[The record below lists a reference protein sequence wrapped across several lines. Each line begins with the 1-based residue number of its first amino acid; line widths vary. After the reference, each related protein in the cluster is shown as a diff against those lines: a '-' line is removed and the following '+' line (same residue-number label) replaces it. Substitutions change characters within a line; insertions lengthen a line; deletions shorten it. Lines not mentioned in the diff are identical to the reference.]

1 VPKRAGGSPVLVL
14 AHGKIDVYR
23 EHMTVFAPTALAP
36 SDVHRSLA
44 RHLLV
49 DGFDLVLD
57 LAASQGS
64 TLVDARDGT
73 RYLDLFTFFASSA
86 LGMNHPAL
94 VDDPV
99 FTAELLE
106 AARNKPS
113 NSDIYTVAMAR
124 FVDTFARVLGD
135 PALPHLFFVE
145 GGGLAVENALKVAFD
160 WKSRWNQAHG
170 VLPSL
175 GTKVLHLREAFHGRT
190 GYTLSL
196 TNTDPVKIE
205 RFPQFAWPRI
215 PSPYLSTGTDVVVR
229 EAEALSAARAAF
241 EQFPNDI
248 ACFIMEPIQGEGGD
262 HHFRPQFL
270 QAMQA
275 LCHAHDAL
283 FVLDEVQTGA
293 GLTGTAWAYQQMG
306 VQPDVVA
313 FGKKTQVC
321 GVMAGGRV
329 DEVPDNVFHIS
340 SRINST
346 WGGSLV
352 DMVRARRILE
362 VVEADRL
369 IPRATVAGEHLLT
382 LLRGLEARHTSLTDV
397 RGRGLMCAF
406 TLPDKGLR
414 DLVLTQMRDAER
426 VLLLGCGT
434 RSIRFRPALTVS
446 EADLEAGVAA
456 LDRVLTRLE
465 LSQ

>member
-1 VPKRAGGSPVLVL
+1 
-14 AHGKIDVYR
+14 
-23 EHMTVFAPTALAP
+23 MTVITSVSVSPA
-36 SDVHRSLA
+36 DVHRVLGQ
-44 RHLLV
+44 HLLV
-49 DGFDLVLD
+49 DGLEMVLD
-57 LAASQGS
+57 LARSKGS
-64 TLVDARDGT
+64 TLVDARNGDA
-73 RYLDLFTFFASSA
+73 YLDLFTFFASSA
-86 LGMNHPAL
+86 LGMNHPAI

-99 FTAELLE
+99 FTADLLE

-113 NSDIYTVAMAR
+113 NSDVYTVAMAQ

-145 GGGLAVENALKVAFD
+145 GGALAVENALKVAFD
-160 WKSRWNQAHG
+160 WKSRWNEAHG
-170 VLPSL
+170 IDPAR
-175 GTKVLHLREAFHGRT
+175 GTKVLHLREAFHGRS

-196 TNTDPVKIE
+196 TNTDPVKVE

-215 PSPYLSTGTDVVVR
+215 QSPYLSPGRDVAAH
-229 EAEALSAARAAF
+229 EAETLAGAHAAF
-241 EQFPNDI
+241 RQYAHDI
-248 ACFIMEPIQGEGGD
+248 ACFVMEPIQGEGGD

-275 LCHAHDAL
+275 LCHQHDAL
-283 FVLDEVQTGA
+283 FVLDEVQTGC
-293 GLTGTAWAYQQMG
+293 GLTGTAWAYQQLG

-321 GVMAGGRV
+321 GIMAGGRV
-329 DEVPDNVFHIS
+329 DEVPANVFHTS

-362 VVEADRL
+362 IIEADGL
-369 IPRATVAGEHLLT
+369 IARAAVAGEYLLT
-382 LLRGLEARHTSLTDV
+382 LLQGLAGRHEMVTDP

-406 TLPDKGLR
+406 SLPGKGTRDAVLASLR
-414 DLVLTQMRDAER
+414 DDEK

-446 EADLEAGVAA
+446 ESEIEAGVAA
-456 LDRVLTRLE
+456 LDRALSRLE
-465 LSQ
+465 TTQ